1 MASDVCVR
9 LQLLME
15 ERKVTQAD
23 LARRLGVSR
32 TTVHQW
38 YWGINEPSI
47 DRLKE
52 IRRILGC
59 TWEEL
64 IGR

>member
-15 ERKVTQAD
+15 EREVTQAD

-38 YWGINEPSI
+38 YWGINEPSVR
-47 DRLKE
+47 RLRQ
-52 IRRILGC
+52 IRGILGC

-64 IGR
+64 MGK